1 MIGHWFYIFYEEKQQ
16 DKVAELHIYKS
27 AVNVKLII
35 SLPKW
40 PKLGKSSKTR
50 LFPLNVNMTTL
61 SRTLFYA
68 YINLRAAQKQI
79 FKFIFLV
86 GSALSTLAVHIFIA
100 QKLTKLNVCA
110 LLKGE
115 QIWQKQK
122 YKGNK
127 FIQLIVICS
136 AV

>member
-68 YINLRAAQKQI
+68 YINLRAAQKQ
-79 FKFIFLV
+79 
-86 GSALSTLAVHIFIA
+86 TLAVHIFIA